1 MKWKTG
7 IREPFW
13 DNVAQRDI
21 STQNMECER
30 VLKNWKIKIRSLKYI

>member
-1 MKWKTG
+1 VKRELVKWKTG

-21 STQNMECER
+21 STQNMEHE
-30 VLKNWKIKIRSLKYI
+30 KGIKKLEN